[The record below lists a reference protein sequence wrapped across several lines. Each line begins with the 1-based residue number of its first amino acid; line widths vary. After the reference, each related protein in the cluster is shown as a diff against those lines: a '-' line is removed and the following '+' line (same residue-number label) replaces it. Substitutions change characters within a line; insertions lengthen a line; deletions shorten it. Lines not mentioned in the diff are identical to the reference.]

1 MRFPIPRV
9 PSCRPSNGATARRR
23 AAPIDNIRPRLQ
35 PFRLKGGTDWT
46 SQMPELDFRAPR
58 LFVDAPLSPGQ
69 SGALERNQSN
79 YLGNGLRLS
88 AGESILVFNGRDGAW
103 QGHSAGRQRADSRA
117 LTA

>member
-58 LFVDAPLSPGQ
+58 LFVDAPFSPQQ
-69 SGALERNQSN
+69 SVALERNQSN
-79 YLGNGLRLS
+79 YLGNVLRLS
-88 AGESILVFNGRDGAW
+88 AGGSILVFNRDDGQWQAEIADGR
-103 QGHSAGRQRADSRA
+103 RATPR
-117 LTA
+117 